1 MILANH
7 FIRVYITQY
16 MKHVSLLTLLAVLCS
31 CSQIPLLIVINETDE
46 TLKAQSIVVKRSKLN
61 ILAESYFRL
70 IANETE
76 LPSQYDDTDGDG
88 QWDGMA
94 FQVDLEPNQVMTIEL
109 NPVDGPVSYPMKT
122 GIHLGYSPERNNQF
136 TSVDENT
143 MPAEHVAQ
151 STPFLYQFEGP
162 GWESNLVGFRTYF
175 DSRNGKDIFGKTT
188 EEITLPGV
196 GTGENY
202 HELQAWG
209 MDVLKVGNSLGAGAL
224 ALKSGDSLIRLSEVG
239 EQAFNVVFEGPVR
252 SRTEL
257 TYTDWKAGSKTIQLK
272 ETIEIWANKMYYQ
285 STIAVDSEGDT
296 LATGIV
302 NLHDMKS
309 KELSSAGHQLIYTHG
324 VQSENKDV
332 LGMALILPEAEF
344 AGSQSIAKKDKGIG
358 STEVAFLNSTD
369 GTTSFVFVAGWE
381 LTDETMNSQ
390 ASFKDYLIQTASEL
404 NSPISIKYPEK

>member
-1 MILANH
+1 
-7 FIRVYITQY
+7 
-16 MKHVSLLTLLAVLCS
+16 MKHVNLLTLLAVLCS
-31 CSQIPLLIVINETDE
+31 CSEIPSLIVTNETDD

-61 ILAESYFRL
+61 LVAESYFRL

-88 QWDGMA
+88 QWDEMA
-94 FQVDLEPNQVMTIEL
+94 FQVDLEPNQAMTIEL
-109 NPVDGPVSYPMKT
+109 NPVDVSESYPIKT
-122 GIHLGYSPERNNQF
+122 GIHLGYSPDRNNEF
-136 TSVDENT
+136 TSVEENT
-143 MPAEHVAQ
+143 MPADHVAQ
-151 STPFLYQFEGP
+151 STPYLYQFEGP
-162 GWESNLVGFRTYF
+162 GWESNVVGFRTYF

-252 SRTEL
+252 SRLEL
-257 TYTDWKAGSKTIQLK
+257 IYEDWNVGNRTIDLK

-285 STIAVDSEGDT
+285 STIAVNSAGDT

-309 KELSSAGHQLIYTHG
+309 KELSSSGHQLFYTHG

-344 AGSQSIAKKDKGIG
+344 AGSQSIAKKDTGVG
-358 STEVAFLNSTD
+358 STEVVYLNSTD
-369 GTTSFVFVAGWE
+369 GITSFIFVAGWE
-381 LTDETMNSQ
+381 RTTEALNSE
-390 ASFKDYLIQTASEL
+390 ANFKDFLMQTASEL
-404 NSPISIKYPEK
+404 NSPVSIKYPVK